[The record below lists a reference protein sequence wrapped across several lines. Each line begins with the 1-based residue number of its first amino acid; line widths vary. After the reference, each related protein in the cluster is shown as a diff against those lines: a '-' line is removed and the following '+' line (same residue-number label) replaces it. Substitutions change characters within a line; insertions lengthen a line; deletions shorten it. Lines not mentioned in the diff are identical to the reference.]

1 MSEYRPGVTSPHTLS
16 QRGLP
21 PPPLS
26 SQPPYL
32 RHTPSLRAPP
42 RPLPPHPTR
51 SSTPTIPRSVP
62 PTWRSSTGLSPPLHP
77 ACSLDFSL
85 SRPALLSTSSSS
97 LIILVLPVRVV
108 LLVLRLRFFP
118 LAVHSRGL
126 LLDSSFFAIPPCPPQ
141 IFPQCFGNLVHA
153 FLLGLNYARSP
164 PLSTCLVF
172 LSGVL
177 FEPLAQFF
185 LYSQLPL
192 SLSLSTLL
200 LSSYY
205 LFSRFPHFS

>member
-21 PPPLS
+21 LPPFS
-26 SQPPYL
+26 FQPPSDIP
-32 RHTPSLRAPP
+32 RLRAPP

-51 SSTPTIPRSVP
+51 SSTPTTSQRTSNVALLYRSL
-62 PTWRSSTGLSPPLHP
+62 TPLLP

-97 LIILVLPVRVV
+97 LIILVLPVCVV

-118 LAVHSRGL
+118 LVVHSRGP
-126 LLDSSFFAIPPCPPQ
+126 LLDSSFFAIPSCPPNISAVFRQ
-141 IFPQCFGNLVHA
+141 SRSRLF
-153 FLLGLNYARSP
+153 ARTKLRTIT

-172 LSGVL
+172 LSGCSL
-177 FEPLAQFF
+177 NRWRSSFCTFSF
-185 LYSQLPL
+185 LR
-192 SLSLSTLL
+192 LSTLL

-205 LFSRFPHFS
+205 LFFHFPHFS

>member
-1 MSEYRPGVTSPHTLS
+1 MREYRPGVTSPHTLS

-32 RHTPSLRAPP
+32 RRTPSLRAPP

-51 SSTPTIPRSVP
+51 SSTPTTSQRTSNVALLYRSL
-62 PTWRSSTGLSPPLHP
+62 TPLHP

-126 LLDSSFFAIPPCPPQ
+126 LLDSSFFAIPPCPPKY
-141 IFPQCFGNLVHA
+141 F
-153 FLLGLNYARSP
+153 RSVSAISFTP
-164 PLSTCLVF
+164 FCSD
-172 LSGVL
+172 
-177 FEPLAQFF
+177 
-185 LYSQLPL
+185 
-192 SLSLSTLL
+192 
-200 LSSYY
+200 
-205 LFSRFPHFS
+205 

>member
-26 SQPPYL
+26 SQPPSDVP
-32 RHTPSLRAPP
+32 RLRAPP

-51 SSTPTIPRSVP
+51 SSTPTTSQRTSNVALLYRSL
-62 PTWRSSTGLSPPLHP
+62 TPLHP

-97 LIILVLPVRVV
+97 LIILVLPVCVV

-118 LAVHSRGL
+118 LVVHSRGP
-126 LLDSSFFAIPPCPPQ
+126 LLDSSFFAIPPCPPN
-141 IFPQCFGNLVHA
+141 ISA
-153 FLLGLNYARSP
+153 
-164 PLSTCLVF
+164 VF
-172 LSGVL
+172 RQSR
-177 FEPLAQFF
+177 
-185 LYSQLPL
+185 
-192 SLSLSTLL
+192 
-200 LSSYY
+200 
-205 LFSRFPHFS
+205 SRFFARTKLRTIAPPPPCQLVSFSFRGAL